1 MNILE
6 EYLQFMKT
14 KINPVES
21 NEWLEI
27 LLELKRKAVG
37 VHFLFNKDD
46 YEKSE
51 VPDRNSTI
59 PYCTAVRN
67 AAKGSSLKLNLSNFA
82 CLSAAR
88 ALGLMETDADS
99 LSGKRHSDMG
109 VYENVLVSRNIA
121 KDMVY
126 CKHSVYGIEIRPL
139 EDYKEYKP
147 DVIILITSP
156 YNAMRVVQ
164 AHAYTKSQLKDI
176 KMAGMQ
182 AVCQECTSYV
192 YERNE
197 INLSM
202 LCSGTRCVGQWSKDE
217 LGVGIPFQQ
226 IDDIIYGLTQTI
238 NPMEN
243 NEDKKIIQTK
253 LESAGK
259 SLDFEI
265 EYNKNYYTG
274 VFLSKSIK
282 RSEGE

>member
-1 MNILE
+1 
-6 EYLQFMKT
+6 MKT
-14 KINPVES
+14 KIDPIES

-37 VHFLFNKDD
+37 IRFLFNKED
-46 YEKSE
+46 YEISDALSR
-51 VPDRNSTI
+51 VGTI

-67 AAKGSSLKLNLSNFA
+67 ATKGSSLKLNLNNFA

-88 ALGLMETDADS
+88 ALGLIETDADS

-109 VYENVLVSRNIA
+109 VYENILVSRNIA

-126 CKHSVYGIEIRPL
+126 CKHSVYGVEIRPL
-139 EDYKEYKP
+139 GDFREYKP
-147 DVIILITSP
+147 DIVILITSP
-156 YNAMRVVQ
+156 YNSMRIVQ
-164 AHAYTKSQLKDI
+164 AHAYTKGQLKNI

-182 AVCQECTSYV
+182 AICQECTSYV
-192 YERNE
+192 FERNE

-202 LCSGTRCVGQWSKDE
+202 LCSGTRCVSQWSKDE

-226 IDDIIYGLTQTI
+226 IDDVIYGLMQTM

-243 NEDKKIIQTK
+243 NEDKKIIQAK
-253 LESAGK
+253 LESSGK
-259 SLDFEI
+259 KLDFEI

-274 VFLSKSIK
+274 VFLSKGIK
-282 RSEGE
+282 GNDGE

>member
-1 MNILE
+1 
-6 EYLQFMKT
+6 MKT
-14 KINPVES
+14 RVKACEAD
-21 NEWLEI
+21 EWLKI

-37 VHFLFNKDD
+37 IRFLFDKND
-46 YEKSE
+46 YENSSAAE
-51 VPDRNSTI
+51 RNGTV

-67 AAKGSSLKLNLSNFA
+67 ASEGKSVKLHLGNFA
-82 CLSAAR
+82 CLAAAR
-88 ALGLMETDADS
+88 GLGLMENDEVS
-99 LSGKRHSDMG
+99 RSGKRHSDMG

-126 CKHSVYGIEIRPL
+126 CGHSVYGTEISPL
-139 EDYKEYKP
+139 EDYKEYSP
-147 DVIILITSP
+147 DIIILVTNP

-164 AHAYTKSQLKDI
+164 AHAYTKGQLKNI

-202 LCSGTRCVGQWSKDE
+202 LCSGTRCVAQWGKDE
-217 LGVGIPFQQ
+217 LGIGIPFQQ
-226 IDDIIYGLTQTI
+226 IDDIIYGLIQTV

-243 NEDKKIIQTK
+243 NNDKKLIREK

-259 SLDFEI
+259 DLGFEI
-265 EYNKNYYTG
+265 KYNKNYYTG
-274 VFLSKSIK
+274 VFVSSNSKK
-282 RSEGE
+282 